1 MDGGYVRRAA
11 DAAGF
16 LCANVNTPIERVRD
30 AVNQPFSR
38 RTFRRLAAT
47 CCLALAA
54 TLVGDW
60 AFAADGPAAVVMEI
74 SGTTRPPLAVH
85 REIAPGT
92 RIGLAPGAQIA
103 LLHYATCSIV
113 TVAGGDV
120 TVTEQGLQTAAPA
133 TQSAKPGPCPRVHRI
148 SLAGPGPLGGVVVS
162 RNLGTPTPPVVAAAG
177 ALVLV
182 TGTGAVKAA
191 ELLDVNGQVVAAAL
205 PIRDNALKLPET
217 LALRKP
223 YVIRFRIDG
232 KSDAVDVPIS
242 TSGPAAGGVLVL
254 RLE

>member
-1 MDGGYVRRAA
+1 M
-11 DAAGF
+11 
-16 LCANVNTPIERVRD
+16 
-30 AVNQPFSR
+30 NQPHSR
-38 RTFRRLAAT
+38 NTLGNAAAIT
-47 CCLALAA
+47 GLALAA
-54 TLVGDW
+54 VLGGGNAV
-60 AFAADGPAAVVMEI
+60 AADAPAALVMEV

-85 REIAPGT
+85 REIAAGT
-92 RIGLAPGAQIA
+92 RIGLASGARIA

-113 TVAGGDV
+113 TIAGGDV

-162 RNLGTPTPPVVAAAG
+162 RNIGTPTPPVVAAAG

-182 TGTGAVKAA
+182 TGSGAVNAA
-191 ELLDVNGQVVAAAL
+191 ELLDANGKVVTAAL
-205 PIRDNALKLPET
+205 PIRDNSLQLPET
-217 LALRKP
+217 LALRRP